1 MHIKHKEGDG
11 MKPIKDEQDRLERI
25 AAVKRQLGNPKTSPM
40 KRRDLNK
47 YLKKLMYAR
56 CE

>member
-1 MHIKHKEGDG
+1 

-25 AAVKRQLGNPKTSPM
+25 AAVKRQLGSPRTSP
-40 KRRDLNK
+40 KKARDLNK

>member
-1 MHIKHKEGDG
+1 

-25 AAVKRQLGNPKTSPM
+25 AAVKRQLGSPKTSPM

-47 YLKKLMYAR
+47 YLKKLMYTR

>member
-1 MHIKHKEGDG
+1 MPITQKEGDG

-25 AAVKRQLGNPKTSPM
+25 AAVKRQLGSPKTSP
-40 KRRDLNK
+40 KKARDLNK

-56 CE
+56 SE